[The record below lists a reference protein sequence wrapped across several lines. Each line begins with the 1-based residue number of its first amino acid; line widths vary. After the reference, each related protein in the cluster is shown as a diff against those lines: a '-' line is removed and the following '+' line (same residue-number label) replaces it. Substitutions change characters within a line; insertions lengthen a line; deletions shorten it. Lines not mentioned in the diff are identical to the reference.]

1 MRGSSFAVSLT
12 LILLMLRLGS
22 SRTLYKRQGAMCLV
36 TNTTGMSK
44 VQHITP
50 SFLECV
56 CVSACVYLLHPE
68 SSWPWTTFAKVVWG
82 CDLVHAYVFKS
93 ITTSQTHLRKGQD
106 PSGALRR
113 LEPKRS
119 HRNLHAKSHT
129 KTRVNITTQNAAEMW
144 CT

>member
-22 SRTLYKRQGAMCLV
+22 SRTLQEAGSNVSCDKYYRNVKGSTHHAFLSRVCLCRRMCVFVTSGILV
-36 TNTTGMSK
+36 GMNYICLRLFEDVIWCMRMS
-44 VQHITP
+44 
-50 SFLECV
+50 L
-56 CVSACVYLLHPE
+56 
-68 SSWPWTTFAKVVWG
+68 
-82 CDLVHAYVFKS
+82 KS

-106 PSGALRR
+106 PSGALPR
-113 LEPKRS
+113 LVPKRS